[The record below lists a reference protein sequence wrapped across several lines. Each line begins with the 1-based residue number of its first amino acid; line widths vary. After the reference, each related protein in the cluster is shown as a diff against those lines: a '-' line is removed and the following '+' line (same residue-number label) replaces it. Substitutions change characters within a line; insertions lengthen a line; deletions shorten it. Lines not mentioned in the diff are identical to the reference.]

1 MSNTTTLL
9 QDLEQIQQG
18 LFLMSAQDRMRA
30 LSTHE
35 TDDLVE
41 TLRAVVADAIEKT
54 KA

>member
-1 MSNTTTLL
+1 MSKNTTLL
-9 QDLEQIQQG
+9 QDLEEIQHG
-18 LFLMSAQDRMRA
+18 LFLMSAKDRQRA

-41 TLRAVVADAIEKT
+41 ALRELVAQAIEKS